1 MTQQLFEVRKI
12 LMNPFRRIERYPIDQ
27 RKVERLVESYRQT
40 GYWGNLVGRPIGK
53 DAIELAYG
61 AHRRI
66 AMDRYHKPTD
76 KVAVIV
82 QALNDEMMIRMMANE
97 NMIEFSSSALVDLE
111 TIWSTVLAFADG
123 KIRLPKVGSS
133 KQVRYAPSF
142 IPGKNLPTREIF
154 SYNAQTIGEFLGW
167 LKKDGQV
174 RDKVFTSLNA
184 LEYIEEGYLK
194 EEDFAEITSGAVREM
209 VTLGEA
215 RKRQHEEEAERERKQ
230 AQMQEE
236 RAARAKDETERKE
249 RQEAA
254 VSHRQKA
261 EEAVKE
267 GKRKAAKVIKALADD
282 RRDEF
287 KEKVN
292 MRLKAQEI
300 EPVNEKRHFQEIFKR
315 KNIVTVTD
323 EVIRE
328 VWQILNDQGKPW
340 PDTLALKI
348 QEIAKEAGEFLDEG
362 QLKALVKALEAL
374 QSRADELIGKVE
386 RAIETKYK
394 QARDAKTRLELTNG
408 KNQ

>member
-12 LMNPFRRIERYPIDQ
+12 LMNPFRRIERYPIDE

-53 DAIELAYG
+53 DSIELAYG

-66 AMDRYHKPTD
+66 AMDWHHKPTD

-82 QALNDEMMIRMMANE
+82 QPLDDETMIKMMAAE
-97 NMIEFSSSALVDLE
+97 NMIEFTSSALVDLE
-111 TIWSTVLAFADG
+111 TIWSTVVAYADG
-123 KIRLPKVGSS
+123 KIQLPKVKNST
-133 KQVRYAPSF
+133 QVRYAPSF
-142 IPGKNLPTREIF
+142 IPGKSHAPLVAF
-154 SYNAQTIGEFLGW
+154 SYNAQTLGEFLGW
-167 LKKDGQV
+167 VYKDGRV
-174 RDKVFTSLNA
+174 KEKVITALNA

-194 EEDFAEITSGAVREM
+194 EEDFTEIASSAVKEM
-209 VTLGEA
+209 VILGEA
-215 RKRQHEEEAERERKQ
+215 RKRQHEEEAERQRKR
-230 AQMQEE
+230 AEMEEE
-236 RAARAKDETERKE
+236 RAAEAKDETERKE

-254 VSHRQKA
+254 ALHRRKA

-300 EPVNEKRHFQEIFKR
+300 EPVNEKRHFEAMFKR
-315 KNIVTVTD
+315 KNIGTVTD

-362 QLKALVKALEAL
+362 QLKSLVKALKAL
-374 QSRADELIGKVE
+374 QSRADELIEKVE

-394 QARDAKTRLELTNG
+394 QARDAKRLELTNG
-408 KNQ
+408 KNR